1 MRKALTLIFSLA
13 VTSLAVSMAIVS
25 AGQRATD
32 PLDRWLLSCI
42 SVIIVVA
49 VHLLPALL
57 RQRSAW
63 VVWPVW
69 SLCLIMALVGH
80 AGFFTNAG
88 QAAAEVRS
96 TQSAPAR
103 AIAAQR
109 QEVEQTLATIRARP
123 VSVVAAQYARTV
135 DEARRSALAV
145 ELAESKRAAALRD
158 RLVTLSES
166 QANTP
171 ITDLVTARVTA
182 VTGVSAEV
190 VSLLLSLLG
199 ALLVELLGMLLWRE
213 ALTGQDPT
221 PRAASLLVKEDAQR
235 ATPCVQPVELLEV
248 QSDMLQIDRLRLA
261 IERGEC
267 STRVQDIRAYLS
279 CGQAK
284 AAELR
289 RALVGT

>member
-1 MRKALTLIFSLA
+1 MRKFLAIFFSLA
-13 VTSLAVSMAIVS
+13 ITFLAVSMAIVS

-57 RQRSAW
+57 RQRSGW

-80 AGFFTNAG
+80 AGFFTNAS
-88 QAAAEVRS
+88 QAAAEARS
-96 TQSAPAR
+96 AQSASAR

-109 QEVEQTLATIRARP
+109 QEIEQTLATIRARP
-123 VSVVAAQYARTV
+123 VSVVASLYARTT
-135 DEARRSALAV
+135 DDARRSALAV

-158 RLVTLSES
+158 RLVTLTESE
-166 QANTP
+166 ANTP

-190 VSLLLSLLG
+190 VALSFSLLG
-199 ALLVELLGMLLWRE
+199 SLLVELLGMLLWRE
-213 ALTGQDPT
+213 ALTGQEPT
-221 PRAASLLVKEDAQR
+221 PRAASLLVKEDRQCVASGAQR
-235 ATPCVQPVELLEV
+235 VELIEARNEPSQL
-248 QSDMLQIDRLRLA
+248 DRLRLA
-261 IERGEC
+261 VERGEC
-267 STRVQDIRAYLS
+267 STRVQDIRSYLS

-289 RALVGT
+289 RALITT

>member
-1 MRKALTLIFSLA
+1 MRKFLTIFFSVA
-13 VTSLAVSMAIVS
+13 ITFLAVSMAIVS
-25 AGQRATD
+25 AGQRATE

-42 SVIIVVA
+42 AVIIVVA

-57 RQRSAW
+57 RQRSGW

-80 AGFFTNAG
+80 AGFFTNAS
-88 QAAAEVRS
+88 QAAAEARS
-96 TQSAPAR
+96 GQSASAR

-109 QEVEQTLATIRARP
+109 QEMEQTLATIKARP
-123 VSVVAAQYARTV
+123 LAVVASLYARTT
-135 DEARRSALAV
+135 DDSKRSALAA

-166 QANTP
+166 QSNTLV
-171 ITDLVTARVTA
+171 TDLVTVRVIA
-182 VTGVSAEV
+182 VTGISAEV
-190 VSLLLSLLG
+190 VSLALSLLG

-213 ALTGQDPT
+213 ALNGQEST
-221 PRAASLLVKEDAQR
+221 PRAASLLVNGDGQ
-235 ATPCVQPVELLEV
+235 CVASNAQPVELIEARTELS
-248 QSDMLQIDRLRLA
+248 QLDRLRLA

-267 STRVQDIRAYLS
+267 STRVQDIRSYLA

-289 RALVGT
+289 RALVTA